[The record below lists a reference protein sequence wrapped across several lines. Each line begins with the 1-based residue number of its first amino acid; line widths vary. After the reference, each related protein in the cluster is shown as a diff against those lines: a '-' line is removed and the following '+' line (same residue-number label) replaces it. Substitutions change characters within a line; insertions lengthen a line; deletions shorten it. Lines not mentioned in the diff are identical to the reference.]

1 MLANMIS
8 ARVYPE
14 LSTVEEALKLKPP
27 KNMSRVIPLAD
38 KCENKPVF
46 PAWSSGGPQAGR
58 KNPRSWGT
66 QASDWA
72 IRAGLAKGLGLHS
85 VRREALIQANGKN
98 RLQGHKMLRVALIE
112 IHRQRLYFRP
122 GTKIRLSA

>member
-8 ARVYPE
+8 AGVYPE

-27 KNMSRVIPLAD
+27 SNIPYRVIALAD
-38 KCENKPVF
+38 KCEKRPVF
-46 PAWSSGGPQAGR
+46 PVWSSSGPQNKK

-66 QASDWA
+66 QASNWA

-85 VRREALIQANGKN
+85 VRREALIKANGKKQ
-98 RLQGHKMLRVALIE
+98 L
-112 IHRQRLYFRP
+112 
-122 GTKIRLSA
+122 